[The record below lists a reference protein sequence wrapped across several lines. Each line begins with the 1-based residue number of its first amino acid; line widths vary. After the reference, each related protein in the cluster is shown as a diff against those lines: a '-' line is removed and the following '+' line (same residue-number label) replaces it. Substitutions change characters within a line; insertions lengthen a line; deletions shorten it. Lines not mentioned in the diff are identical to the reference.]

1 MKALK
6 LAGLG
11 IVIWG
16 LSLIWPEV
24 NQVLT
29 GPVMIGMLF
38 GLGAVTV
45 AYVLVR
51 RFNHDFG
58 DSSASQDQ
66 PTQPLPLAMIR

>member
-1 MKALK
+1 MKVLK

-24 NQVLT
+24 NQFLT
-29 GPVMIGMLF
+29 APVMIGMLF
-38 GLGAVTV
+38 GLGGVTV

-51 RFNHDFG
+51 RFNHDFS
-58 DSSASQDQ
+58 DKSANQDHG
-66 PTQPLPLAMIR
+66 TQPVPLAMIR